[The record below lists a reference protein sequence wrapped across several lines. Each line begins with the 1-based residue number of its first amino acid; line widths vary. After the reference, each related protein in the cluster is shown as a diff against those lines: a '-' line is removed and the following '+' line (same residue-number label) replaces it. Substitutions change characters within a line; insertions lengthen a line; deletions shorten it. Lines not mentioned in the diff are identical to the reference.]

1 MTDITKATPSVVEIV
16 KRENGYQGFY
26 KLDRVHLRH
35 ELFAGGM
42 SREISREV
50 FVRHDAVCVLPYDP
64 QRDEVVLIE
73 QFRVGAMDKADTPWL
88 IELVAGL
95 IDKDEQPEE
104 VAHREGEEEAGL
116 TFSSLW
122 PVTRYF
128 PSPGGSTEF
137 VHLYL
142 GRCSTEGVGGLHGL
156 EEEAEDIRVTVWAYE
171 DAMQAVRDGR
181 ISNAASIIAL
191 QWLALNRAEGGGY
204 GRKRGARSLSGRFDR
219 AAGGLRGQLCPLD
232 ALAARYA

>member
-1 MTDITKATPSVVEIV
+1 MPRATPVKFASKRFSMTDITKATPSATEII
-16 KRENGYQGFY
+16 KREECFKGFY
-26 KLDRVHLRH
+26 QLDRVHLRH

-73 QFRVGAMDKADTPWL
+73 QFRVGAMGKAQTPWL

-95 IDKDEQPEE
+95 IDKVEEPEE
-104 VAHREGEEEAGL
+104 VARREGEEEAGL

-122 PVTRYF
+122 PITRYF

-142 GRCSTEGVGGLHGL
+142 GRCSTVGVGGLHGL

-171 DAMQAVRDGR
+171 DALQAVRDGR

-191 QWLALNRAEGGGY
+191 QWLALNRAEV
-204 GRKRGARSLSGRFDR
+204 RGLWS
-219 AAGGLRGQLCPLD
+219 
-232 ALAARYA
+232 

>member
-1 MTDITKATPSVVEIV
+1 MTDITKATPSAVEIV

-26 KLDRVHLRH
+26 KLDRVFLRH

-73 QFRVGAMDKADTPWL
+73 QFRVGAMGKTETPWL

-95 IDKDEQPEE
+95 IDKEGEVEPEE
-104 VAHREGEEEAGL
+104 VARREGEEEAGL
-116 TFSSLW
+116 TFSKLW
-122 PVTRYF
+122 PITRYF

-142 GRCSTEGVGGLHGL
+142 GRCDSSNAGGLHGL
-156 EEEAEDIRVTVWAYE
+156 EEEAEDIRVTRWAYE
-171 DAMQAVRDGR
+171 DALQAVRDGR

-191 QWLALNRAEGGGY
+191 QWLALNRAEV
-204 GRKRGARSLSGRFDR
+204 RGLW
-219 AAGGLRGQLCPLD
+219 Q
-232 ALAARYA
+232 

>member
-73 QFRVGAMDKADTPWL
+73 QFRVGAMGKTDTPWL

-95 IDKDEQPEE
+95 IDKAEEPEE

-122 PVTRYF
+122 PVPVIFRRRAAA
-128 PSPGGSTEF
+128 PSLCT
-137 VHLYL
+137 
-142 GRCSTEGVGGLHGL
+142 CTWGVAAPKEWVGC
-156 EEEAEDIRVTVWAYE
+156 TVWKKK
-171 DAMQAVRDGR
+171 QK
-181 ISNAASIIAL
+181 ISA
-191 QWLALNRAEGGGY
+191 
-204 GRKRGARSLSGRFDR
+204 
-219 AAGGLRGQLCPLD
+219 
-232 ALAARYA
+232 

>member
-1 MTDITKATPSVVEIV
+1 MTDTTRATPSVVEIV
-16 KRENGYQGFY
+16 KRDNGYQGFY
-26 KLDRVHLRH
+26 RLDRVHLRH

-42 SREISREV
+42 SREISREL

-73 QFRVGAMDKADTPWL
+73 QFRVGALGKAQTPWL

-122 PVTRYF
+122 PITRYF

-142 GRCSTEGVGGLHGL
+142 GRCDSSNAGGLHGL
-156 EEEAEDIRVTVWAYE
+156 EEEAEDIRVTVWACE
-171 DAMQAVRDGR
+171 DALQAVRDGR

-191 QWLALNRAEGGGY
+191 QWLALNRAEV
-204 GRKRGARSLSGRFDR
+204 RGLWA
-219 AAGGLRGQLCPLD
+219 
-232 ALAARYA
+232 

>member
-1 MTDITKATPSVVEIV
+1 MTDITKATPSATEII
-16 KRENGYQGFY
+16 KREECFKGFY
-26 KLDRVHLRH
+26 QLDRVHLRH

-73 QFRVGAMDKADTPWL
+73 QFRVGAMGKAQTPWL

-95 IDKDEQPEE
+95 IDKVEEPEE
-104 VAHREGEEEAGL
+104 VARREGEEEAGL

-122 PVTRYF
+122 PITRYF

-142 GRCSTEGVGGLHGL
+142 GRCSTVGVGGLHGL

-171 DAMQAVRDGR
+171 DALQAVRDGR

-191 QWLALNRAEGGGY
+191 QWLALNRAEV
-204 GRKRGARSLSGRFDR
+204 RGLW
-219 AAGGLRGQLCPLD
+219 L
-232 ALAARYA
+232 